1 MCFGIPLYP
10 KRGEYSINA
19 KDGLMLGSLTDRLAT
34 LFASPKAAHPVA
46 RRWRSAA
53 KEQPA
58 LIDDV
63 LSLGGVFASQAY
75 ERVDGLPQV
84 APIDPTRLAYEA
96 GRRDFAL
103 QLAALMK
110 TSQLDLKS
118 LMEDDDE

>member
-1 MCFGIPLYP
+1 
-10 KRGEYSINA
+10 
-19 KDGLMLGSLTDRLAT
+19 MLGSLTNRLAT
-34 LFASPKAAHPVA
+34 LFASPKAA

-63 LSLGGVFASQAY
+63 LSLGSVFASQAY
-75 ERVDGLPQV
+75 ERVDSLPQV